1 MKATG
6 GSGKRIRRRRRK
18 ETIGKVVMVWP
29 SASVYYIA
37 SMALCR

>member
-6 GSGKRIRRRRRK
+6 ESGKIIGRRRRK
-18 ETIGKVVMVWP
+18 EAIGEVVMVWP